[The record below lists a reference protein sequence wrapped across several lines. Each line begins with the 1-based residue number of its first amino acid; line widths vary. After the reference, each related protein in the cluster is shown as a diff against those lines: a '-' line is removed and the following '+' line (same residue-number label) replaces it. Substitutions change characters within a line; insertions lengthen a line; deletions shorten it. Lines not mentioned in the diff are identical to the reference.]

1 MINFKTS
8 EWSGTIYEITRSKS
22 KLNARNENGRLK
34 CMQKY
39 RTGWPK
45 LESPRPRNLLP
56 TLQNS

>member
-39 RTGWPK
+39 RTG
-45 LESPRPRNLLP
+45 
-56 TLQNS
+56 